1 MDKNKN
7 EKRYGLA
14 FLKWNVRF
22 DNEPALKVQ
31 WSEAPSPFGETHMPT
46 MVGQATCPVAQPPTR
61 VGLDP
66 KDPSTLHALGSLN
79 GTVHTT
85 FRCGRIIHRSL
96 FHASENVS
104 DYSLLLPCGMGRED
118 LDPLLTLLP
127 LCHALGLLIGT
138 GQFVAR
144 ENV

>member
-1 MDKNKN
+1 MVTPLIFTWLNLRGYFGGYKVL
-7 EKRYGLA
+7 G
-14 FLKWNVRF
+14 
-22 DNEPALKVQ
+22 EPICAWFARWWAMKL
-31 WSEAPSPFGETHMPT
+31 
-46 MVGQATCPVAQPPTR
+46 CPVAQPPTR

-96 FHASENVS
+96 FLASENVS